1 MVYGNDYQGKNG
13 SLLLQ
18 TDPKHFSIRR
28 WELALLSLHL
38 RVTQY
43 ATYAF
48 AIYGLLTFYR
58 DALHIRQE
66 NVTSI
71 AWLVQGECS
80 RTSYVSIPF
89 CHSNKHTA

>member
-1 MVYGNDYQGKNG
+1 MPQ
-13 SLLLQ
+13 LLLQ
-18 TDPKHFSIRR
+18 TDPKHSSIRR
-28 WELALLSLHL
+28 WELALLSMHF

-71 AWLVQGECS
+71 TWLVLGECS
-80 RTSYVSIPF
+80 RTSILRVDSF
-89 CHSNKHTA
+89 LS